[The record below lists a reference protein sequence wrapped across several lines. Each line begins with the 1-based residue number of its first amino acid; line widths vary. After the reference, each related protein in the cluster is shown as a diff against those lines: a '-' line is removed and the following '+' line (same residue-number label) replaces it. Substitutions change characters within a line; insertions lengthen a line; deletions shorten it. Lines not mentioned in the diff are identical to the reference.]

1 MAGFVPTARRA
12 IATLALL
19 LAGGGRAGDVVE
31 AAAHCP
37 RKGDVVAVITEKRQI
52 WLCRDG
58 APEAHFPVAL
68 GAGGLDKR
76 RKGDRRTP
84 LGTYALGAPRPS
96 ERFGTFIPIV
106 YPTRR
111 QAAQGLTG
119 GAVGIHGPPRG
130 RAEPEYPTSEVDW
143 TQGCVATGTDEV
155 IEVIAAFVRQRR
167 PVLVIR

>member
-1 MAGFVPTARRA
+1 VAGLLPTAGRA

-19 LAGGGRAGDVVE
+19 AAGGARADDVE
-31 AAAHCP
+31 AVSLCP
-37 RKGDVVAVITEKRQI
+37 SKGAVVAVLTEKRQV
-52 WLCRDG
+52 WLCSDG
-58 APEAHFPVAL
+58 APQAHFPVAL
-68 GAGGLDKR
+68 GTGGLDKR
-76 RKGDRRTP
+76 RKGDGRTP

-111 QAAQGLTG
+111 QAARGHTG

-130 RAEPEYPTSEVDW
+130 RAEPDYPTSEVDW
-143 TQGCVATGTDEV
+143 TQGCVATGTDEG

-167 PVLVIR
+167 PVVVIR